1 MKVMSNSRFLVLGLL
16 TSAASA
22 TTVLG
27 DVLTLTFQNVSP
39 VAGVDYSLNSGGVY
53 KDTSAGVMNWVGGY
67 ETFCIQLEEYI
78 SGGQTVSYD
87 VRDVAEVPDAEPGAM
102 GLYRAGLIEDL
113 YARNYVNIDSSEEA
127 AAFQIAIWE
136 IVHERGDNTA
146 GGLMVADLGLST
158 GTSRFRNGDGS
169 ADGGAFDLAGQLLAG
184 LGGGTET
191 FLGFGG
197 LRGLSNE
204 QFQDQLIVVPGPGA
218 LAGIIGVAAIRRR
231 RRRG

>member
-1 MKVMSNSRFLVLGLL
+1 MKVMTNSGLLSLGLL
-16 TSAASA
+16 TLAASA
-22 TTVLG
+22 TTARG

-39 VAGVDYSLNSGGVY
+39 GAGVRYSLNSGDDFTG
-53 KDTSAGVMNWVGGY
+53 TTAGVMNWVGGY
-67 ETFCIQLEEYI
+67 ETFCVQLEEYV
-78 SGGQTVSYD
+78 SGGNQYTYD
-87 VRDVAEVPDAEPGAM
+87 VLDVAEVPDAEPGAM
-102 GLYRAGLIEDL
+102 GSYRASLIEDL
-113 YARNYVNIDSSEEA
+113 YARNYASIDSAEDA
-127 AAFQIAIWE
+127 AAFQVAIWE
-136 IVHERGDNTA
+136 IVHERGGNTA
-146 GGLMVADLGLST
+146 GELMVGELGLST
-158 GTSRFRNGDGS
+158 GTSQFRNGNG
-169 ADGGAFDLAGQLLAG
+169 AIDGGVFDLAGSLLAG

>member
-1 MKVMSNSRFLVLGLL
+1 MTNSGLLSLGLL
-16 TSAASA
+16 TLAASA
-22 TTVLG
+22 TTARG

-39 VAGVDYSLNSGGVY
+39 GSSVDYSLNSGGVY
-53 KDTSAGVMNWVGGY
+53 KETTAGVMNWVGGY
-67 ETFCIQLEEYI
+67 ETFCVQLEEYV
-78 SGGQTVSYD
+78 SGDNPVAYD
-87 VRDVAEVPDAEPGAM
+87 VLDVAEVPDAEPGAM
-102 GLYRAGLIEDL
+102 GSFRAGLIEDL
-113 YARNYVNIDSSEEA
+113 YARNYADIDSSAEA

-136 IVHERGDNTA
+136 IVHERGDDTA
-146 GGLMVADLGLST
+146 VGLVVGDLGLST
-158 GTSRFRNGDGS
+158 GTSRFRNGNGTI
-169 ADGGAFDLAGQLLAG
+169 DGGVFDLAGSLLAG